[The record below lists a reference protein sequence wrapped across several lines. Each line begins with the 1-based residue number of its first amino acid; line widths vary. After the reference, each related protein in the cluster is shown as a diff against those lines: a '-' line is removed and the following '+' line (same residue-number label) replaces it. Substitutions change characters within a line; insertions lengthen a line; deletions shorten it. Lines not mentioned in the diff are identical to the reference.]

1 MLSVAVHGMI
11 VGPVVSLM
19 AMVLMLWCRA
29 GGVVFGE
36 VRFGFADRGMVPCG
50 VMGVLCHGVL
60 LQ

>member
-1 MLSVAVHGMI
+1 MLSVAVHRMI

-19 AMVLMLWCRA
+19 AVVLMLCRA
-29 GGVVFGE
+29 GGVAFGE
-36 VRFGFADRGMVPCG
+36 VRFGFADRGMVPGG